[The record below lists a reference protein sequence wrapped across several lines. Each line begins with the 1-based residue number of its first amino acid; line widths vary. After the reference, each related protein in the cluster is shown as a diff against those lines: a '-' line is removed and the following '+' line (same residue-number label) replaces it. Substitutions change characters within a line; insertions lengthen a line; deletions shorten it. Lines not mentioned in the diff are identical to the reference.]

1 MNKGAA
7 RDLSQVEAAPGTQ
20 VLVRNTRKASRLMIA
35 TRMSDGVTILDTG
48 GVQIWDGADL
58 CFLRDAI
65 KQLIVEEKRRL
76 IGLDLMHVKHL
87 PTGFFGMLF
96 DWHQKGISIRLY
108 FSQPH
113 VQNMRWFRQFFIR
126 ADSSGVEGTSATVV
140 HIPAQA
146 L

>member
-1 MNKGAA
+1 MKWEAA
-7 RDLSQVEAAPGTQ
+7 RELKKSDSGTQ
-20 VLVRNTRKASRLMIA
+20 VLVRNTRKASRLAIA
-35 TRMSDGVTILDTG
+35 TRVSGGVTILDTG

-65 KQLIVEEKRRL
+65 KQLVVKEKRQM
-76 IGLDLMHVKHL
+76 IGIDLMHVKHL

-96 DWHQKGISIRLY
+96 DWHERGISIRLY

-113 VQNMRWFRQFFIR
+113 VQNMRWFRQFFVR
-126 ADSSGVEGTSATVV
+126 EDSPGIENASATVV
-140 HIPAQA
+140 HIPAQI

>member
-1 MNKGAA
+1 MSEKPAGE
-7 RDLSQVEAAPGTQ
+7 LSEVDAETQ
-20 VLVRNTRKASRLMIA
+20 VLIRSTRKASRLMIA
-35 TRMSDGVTILDTG
+35 THISDGVTILGTG
-48 GVQIWDGADL
+48 RVQIWDGADL

-65 KQLIVEEKRRL
+65 KQLVVEEKRKL

-96 DWHQKGISIRLY
+96 DWHQKGISNRLY

-126 ADSSGVEGTSATVV
+126 EDSPGVDGSSAMVI
-140 HIPAQA
+140 HIPAQVG
-146 L
+146 